1 MSGGATGHG
10 VPPFMF
16 AKFKQ
21 GSKDLAMTYRAKNSS
36 LPEVLLC
43 PQPKLAPN
51 NAKPLV
57 TSHCFNYY
65 LFLISLLFPL
75 Y

>member
-1 MSGGATGHG
+1 
-10 VPPFMF
+10 MF
-16 AKFKQ
+16 ANFKQ
-21 GSKDLAMTYRAKNSS
+21 GSKDLAMTYHAKNSS

-51 NAKPLV
+51 NAKQLV
-57 TSHCFNYY
+57 TSSHRFNYH
-65 LFLISLLFPL
+65 LFLVSLLFPL